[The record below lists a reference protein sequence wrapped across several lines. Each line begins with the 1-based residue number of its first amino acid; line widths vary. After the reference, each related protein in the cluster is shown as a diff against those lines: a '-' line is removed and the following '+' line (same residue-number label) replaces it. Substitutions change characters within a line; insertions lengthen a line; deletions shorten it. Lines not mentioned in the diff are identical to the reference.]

1 MLQFKMII
9 ICITKKIVDLL
20 FVSKL
25 LISPHH
31 THLFTYSHIYLSLNI
46 LHVLRNLCNL
56 EDV

>member
-1 MLQFKMII
+1 MII